1 MNTIRIFSKK
11 SFAIGPG
18 AQRGTDRIESFITVP
33 GTFQDMP
40 EAYVNDK
47 TFKLAVKF
55 HEIEIIEQ
63 KVHIPTAPVVPV
75 EKEEEKN
82 AVEAKINEVKNED
95 SSEFTSEE
103 KFKEDL
109 KAMNKEQVKELAGK
123 YGVEF
128 KDEDSLKLNKK
139 RVFEAY
145 KLQNNTEE

>member
-1 MNTIRIFSKK
+1 MSTIRIFSKK

-63 KVHIPTAPVVPV
+63 KVHIPTAPVAPV

-82 AVEAKINEVKNED
+82 TVEAKIYEVKND
-95 SSEFTSEE
+95 DLEFTPEE
-103 KFKEDL
+103 KFKEEL
-109 KAMNKEQVKELAGK
+109 KAMNKEQVKELADE